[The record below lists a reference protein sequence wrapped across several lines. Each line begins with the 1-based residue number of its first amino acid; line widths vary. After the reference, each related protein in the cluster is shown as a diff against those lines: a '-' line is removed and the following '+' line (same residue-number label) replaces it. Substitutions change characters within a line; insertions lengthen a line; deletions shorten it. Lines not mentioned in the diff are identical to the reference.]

1 MTKPTGYILWE
12 GLSKFDNTPIV
23 VIATLKTT
31 NRKTGDMVQTW
42 ILPQNSHPGTG
53 FKENS
58 CDLATRELQP
68 TNKTI
73 CGDCRHLKDRS
84 CYVNWGQAPTSIWR
98 AYKAKSYPKLDAEGI
113 LALSGRRIRFGS
125 AGDPAMA
132 PLSVWQ
138 QLAEFA
144 SEHTGY
150 THQWRQEWAQ
160 GLKPFVQASVD
171 SFAEYL
177 DASAHG
183 WKCFRVLRPGEDR
196 HADEVHCRASSEM
209 GNKTDC
215 ATCHLCDGASANVV
229 INVHGSRAASYA

>member
-1 MTKPTGYILWE
+1 MTKPKGYILWE

-42 ILPQNSHPGTG
+42 ILPQDSHPGAG
-53 FKENS
+53 FWENS
-58 CDLATRELQP
+58 NQS
-68 TNKTI
+68 I
-73 CGDCRHLKDRS
+73 CGDCCHLKDQS
-84 CYVNWGQAPTSIWR
+84 CYVNWGQAPTSIWQ
-98 AYKAKSYPKLDAEGI
+98 AYKRESYPKLNAEGI
-113 LALSGRRIRFGS
+113 LALSGRRIRFGA

-132 PLSVWQ
+132 PASVWQ
-138 QLAEFA
+138 MLAEFA

-160 GLKPFVQASVD
+160 GLKPFVQASCD
-171 SFAEYL
+171 SFQDYL
-177 DASAHG
+177 DASARG
-183 WKCFRVLRPGEDR
+183 WKCFRVLRPGETKQ
-196 HADEVHCRASSEM
+196 AGEVHCQASSEM

-215 ATCHLCDGASANVV
+215 ARCHLCDGASANVV